1 MLTIQIFFAF
11 YCIAWTIQ
19 CYSYTTEIL
28 PYSLRT
34 RGLGIFVAVQN
45 AALAF
50 NTYVNPIAL
59 SAIGWKYY
67 TVFIATTAVIFVI
80 IWFFFPEIKGLTLDE
95 ISHVFDKGRG
105 AVEEL
110 NGSAGSVHEDNGKE
124 DEAYDRK

>member
-1 MLTIQIFFAF
+1 M
-11 YCIAWTIQ
+11 
-19 CYSYTTEIL
+19 
-28 PYSLRT
+28 
-34 RGLGIFVAVQN
+34 QN

-110 NGSAGSVHEDNGKE
+110 NAYAGSVHEDNGKE